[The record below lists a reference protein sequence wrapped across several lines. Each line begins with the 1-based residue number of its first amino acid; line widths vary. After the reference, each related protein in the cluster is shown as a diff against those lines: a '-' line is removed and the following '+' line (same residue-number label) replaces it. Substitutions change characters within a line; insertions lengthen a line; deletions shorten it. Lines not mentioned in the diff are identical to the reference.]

1 MMGQTNEKK
10 KYIVYMYTFP
20 NGKRYVGKTSRT
32 LRIRQGHNWE
42 NYDECPALF
51 NAIQKYGIK
60 NIKQE
65 ILVEGL
71 MTKDE
76 SSEIEKYY
84 IALYKTNCNRYRN
97 PEYGYNLTDGGDD
110 GAGPRPSYQG
120 DGHPNAK
127 PVYYIEMDKYYGSAL
142 TAQQETGF
150 NKNSIGACCRLQ
162 CYCTHHPNN
171 YDLVSH
177 WLFADEVT
185 EENIQKALAGPPP
198 RSNER
203 AVYCIEIDK
212 YFANSS
218 EAERQTGVCS
228 ADIRYCCRGEYI
240 STGRYS
246 ADMLELHW
254 LWADDV
260 NDDNIMMTLQRKY
273 IPYNAQ
279 RVYCIE
285 ADKYFDTELEGA
297 KYGGVTDIK
306 KSLNYYGYAGGKHPV
321 TGEPL
326 HWLRAKEVN
335 DDNISKVLDIA
346 ENLKEDAIRRF
357 RKKVDGK
364 RYGEKNGRA
373 KFTEDDVKAIIQRL
387 LNGEKVS
394 KIAIDYDDR
403 RYAISDIKNHRAWVY
418 LTKDIVFT

>member
-1 MMGQTNEKK
+1 MERTNEKK
-10 KYIVYMYTFP
+10 KYIIYMYTFP
-20 NGKRYVGKTSRT
+20 NGKRYVGKTSKT
-32 LRIRQGHNWE
+32 LKQRQGTDWT

-51 NAIQKYGIK
+51 NAINKYK
-60 NIKQE
+60 PENIKQE

-110 GAGPRPSYQG
+110 GSGPRPNYRG

-127 PVYYIEMDKYYGSAL
+127 PVYYIEKNKYYGSAL

-150 NKNSIGACCRLQ
+150 NKDLIGACCRGQ
-162 CYCTHHPNN
+162 SFCTHHPDN
-171 YDLVSH
+171 YDLISH

-185 EENIQKALAGPPP
+185 DENIQRALAGPPP

-203 AVYCIEIDK
+203 VVYCIELDK
-212 YFANSS
+212 YFANSI
-218 EAERQTGVCS
+218 EAEKQIGVCS
-228 ADIRYCCRGEYI
+228 IDIRLCCRGEHI

-246 ADMLELHW
+246 ADMPELHW
-254 LWADDV
+254 LWANDV
-260 NDDNIMMTLQRKY
+260 NDDSIVAALRRKY
-273 IPYNAQ
+273 IPGNAQ

-297 KYGGVTDIK
+297 QYGGTTDIK
-306 KSLNYYGYAGGKHPV
+306 HSLNSYGYAGGKHPT

-326 HWLRAKEVN
+326 HWLRAEEVN
-335 DDNISKVLDIA
+335 EDNIAKVLYISA
-346 ENLKEDAIRRF
+346 NLNDDALRRF
-357 RKKVDGK
+357 REKIEGK
-364 RYGEKNGRA
+364 RHGEQNGRA

-387 LNGEKVS
+387 LNGEKS
-394 KIAIDYDDR
+394 AHIAKDYGR
-403 RYAISDIKNHRAWVY
+403 HPSSVSDIKNHRAWTY

>member
-1 MMGQTNEKK
+1 MAQTYEKK

-51 NAIQKYGIK
+51 NAIHKYGIE

-65 ILVEGL
+65 ILVEGM

-110 GAGPRPSYQG
+110 GSGPRPSYQG

-150 NKNSIGACCRLQ
+150 NKNSIGACCRWQ
-162 CYCTHHPNN
+162 CYCTHHPDD

-228 ADIRYCCRGEYI
+228 TDIRYCCRGEHI

-246 ADMLELHW
+246 ADMPELHW

-260 NDDNIMMTLQRKY
+260 NDDNIAIVLQRKY

-285 ADKYFDTELEGA
+285 SDKYFDTELDGA
-297 KYGGVTDIK
+297 KYGGVKDIK
-306 KSLNYYGYAGGKHPV
+306 KSLNCYGYAGGKHPI
-321 TGEPL
+321 TGESL
-326 HWLRAKEVN
+326 HWLRANEVN
-335 DDNISKVLDIA
+335 EDNINKVLDIA
-346 ENLKEDAIRRF
+346 KNLKEDALRRF
-357 RKKVDGK
+357 RETVDGK
-364 RYGEKNGRA
+364 RHGAQNGRA
-373 KFTEDDVKAIIQRL
+373 KFTEDDVKTIIQRL
-387 LNGEKVS
+387 LNGEKS
-394 KIAIDYDDR
+394 AHIARDYGR
-403 RYAISDIKNHRAWVY
+403 HPSAVSDIKNHRAWTY
-418 LTKDIVFT
+418 LTKDIAFT